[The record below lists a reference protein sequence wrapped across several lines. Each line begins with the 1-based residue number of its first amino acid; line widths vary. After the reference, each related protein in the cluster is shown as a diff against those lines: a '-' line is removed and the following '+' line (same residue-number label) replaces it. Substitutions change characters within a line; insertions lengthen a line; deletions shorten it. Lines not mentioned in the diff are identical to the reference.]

1 MTTNPQEAEALQAQL
16 DNLKS
21 GIRQISHDI
30 YNPLGVLRM
39 AAYFLELGKGD
50 DEKKA
55 QYIKT
60 INESIDKI
68 EVHLKT
74 LKALRENPSL
84 SITPPAAPEA
94 K

>member
-1 MTTNPQEAEALQAQL
+1 MTTNPQETQTLQTQL
-16 DNLKS
+16 ENLKS

-55 QYIKT
+55 QYIRT

-74 LKALRENPSL
+74 LKTLRENPSQ
-84 SITPPAAPEA
+84 SITHPAAPET